1 MANAGIGDFVLGLF
15 GVMGVVNVVLKL
27 CGVISWPW
35 WLVLAPIWVPITLL
49 LLVWVALVL
58 TAMRK

>member
-1 MANAGIGDFVLGLF
+1 MANTSIGDFVLGLF

-35 WLVLAPIWVPITLL
+35 WLVLAPIWVPI
-49 LLVWVALVL
+49 VALIVILVAL
-58 TAMRK
+58 TIINR